1 MKYLELVLTVP
12 LSTALIACGGRPAA
26 ESPAPSPSAPA
37 ASAMPT
43 APPPGPATATPPV
56 GATGT
61 SSEYDIRG
69 MITEVAADR
78 RSVTLDHEAI
88 PGLMPAMKME
98 YRVSRANVLKGL
110 AAGDRVHG
118 RLQVKGTDYV
128 VTSLARP

>member
-1 MKYLELVLTVP
+1 
-12 LSTALIACGGRPAA
+12 
-26 ESPAPSPSAPA
+26 
-37 ASAMPT
+37 MPT